1 MNKYTNLYL
10 TLFFF
15 SIIFYSC
22 STSHRIDTTLVKVYE
37 KDQNIRKAAME
48 LTRSVSQGNN
58 MLVDSL
64 VKITNEMNQIDE
76 ENIIIVE
83 DILKNGIPE
92 KLSKQSYETIWL
104 VIDHASLDK
113 QEKYLPI
120 IEEMNSREI
129 LSKNRYAIL
138 YDRIAMKRN
147 RPQRYGTQTIQI
159 VSDNTMLNYVWPVEN
174 PDILDS
180 LRISLNLN
188 SIAEYIK
195 IISEKTG
202 IQTIYNPGISI
213 EDINKMKTGILEI

>member
-22 STSHRIDTTLVKVYE
+22 STSRKIDTTLVKVYE
-37 KDQNIRKAAME
+37 RDQNIRKAAME

-92 KLSKQSYETIWL
+92 KLSK
-104 VIDHASLDK
+104 
-113 QEKYLPI
+113 
-120 IEEMNSREI
+120 
-129 LSKNRYAIL
+129 
-138 YDRIAMKRN
+138 
-147 RPQRYGTQTIQI
+147 
-159 VSDNTMLNYVWPVEN
+159 
-174 PDILDS
+174 
-180 LRISLNLN
+180 
-188 SIAEYIK
+188 
-195 IISEKTG
+195 
-202 IQTIYNPGISI
+202 
-213 EDINKMKTGILEI
+213 

>member
-1 MNKYTNLYL
+1 M
-10 TLFFF
+10 
-15 SIIFYSC
+15 FYSC
-22 STSHRIDTTLVKVYE
+22 STSRKIDTTLGKVYE
-37 KDQNIRKAAME
+37 RDQNIRKAAME

-58 MLVDSL
+58 ILVDSL

-83 DILKNGIPE
+83 DILKNGVPK
-92 KLSKQSYETIWL
+92 KLSKESYETIWL
-104 VIDHASLDK
+104 VIDHASLEK

-120 IEEMNSREI
+120 IEEMNSRKI
-129 LSKNRYAIL
+129 LSKSRYAIL
-138 YDRIAMKRN
+138 YDRIAMKQN
-147 RPQRYGTQTIQI
+147 RPQRFGTQTIQI
-159 VSDNTMLNYVWPVEN
+159 VSDNTMQNYVWPVEN

-213 EDINKMKTGILEI
+213 EDINKMKTGRLEI

>member
-1 MNKYTNLYL
+1 MNKHTNLYL

-15 SIIFYSC
+15 SIMFYSC

-37 KDQNIRKAAME
+37 RDQNIRKAAME

-58 MLVDSL
+58 ILVDSL

-83 DILKNGIPE
+83 DILKNGVPE

-104 VIDHASLDK
+104 VIDHASLEK

-120 IEEMNSREI
+120 IEEMNSRKI
-129 LSKNRYAIL
+129 LSKSRYAIL

-147 RPQRYGTQTIQI
+147 CPQRYGTQTIQI
-159 VSDNTMLNYVWPVEN
+159 ASDNTMLNYVWPVEN

-202 IQTIYNPGISI
+202 IQTIYNPEISI
-213 EDINKMKTGILEI
+213 EDINKMKTGRLEI